1 MAIISRDLF
10 LVANKHLNVSHRIF
24 CPVQFSIEFFRTGQ
38 NISDSFFNYLESL
51 DFFAFST
58 VIVEPPS
65 YPKVIP
71 LSDPSRSHRQVLVD
85 RGGNRLLRGRY
96 NSDRNASRH
105 FD

>member
-1 MAIISRDLF
+1 MQFFSFLQRHWTFLAIISRDLF

-71 LSDPSRSHRQVLVD
+71 LSY
-85 RGGNRLLRGRY
+85 LLDGL
-96 NSDRNASRH
+96 S
-105 FD
+105 